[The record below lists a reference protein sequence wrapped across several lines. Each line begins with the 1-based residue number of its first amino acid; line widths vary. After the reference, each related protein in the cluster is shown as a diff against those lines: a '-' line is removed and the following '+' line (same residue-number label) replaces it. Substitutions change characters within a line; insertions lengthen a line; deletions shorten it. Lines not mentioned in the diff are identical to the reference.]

1 MERRLKNQRL
11 QEEESMKGKGEK
23 RRRKGKSGGLEK
35 STKKFE
41 PSRRK
46 KKKKMANQRSLIPRI
61 SKFQILDFRSVVGR
75 WLVLLS
81 LQYWEGFI
89 HMS

>member
-11 QEEESMKGKGEK
+11 QEEEGMKGKGEK

-46 KKKKMANQRSLIPRI
+46 KKKKTGK
-61 SKFQILDFRSVVGR
+61 SKVVD
-75 WLVLLS
+75 S
-81 LQYWEGFI
+81 K
-89 HMS
+89 SK

>member
-1 MERRLKNQRL
+1 MKNQRL

-46 KKKKMANQRSLIPRI
+46 KKKKKLANQRSLIPRI

-81 LQYWEGFI
+81 LQY
-89 HMS
+89 

>member
-11 QEEESMKGKGEK
+11 QEEEGMKGKGEK

-46 KKKKMANQRSLIPRI
+46 KKKKTGK
-61 SKFQILDFRSVVGR
+61 SKVVD
-75 WLVLLS
+75 S
-81 LQYWEGFI
+81 KNK
-89 HMS
+89 

>member
-11 QEEESMKGKGEK
+11 QEEEGMKGKGEK

-46 KKKKMANQRSLIPRI
+46 KKKKNW
-61 SKFQILDFRSVVGR
+61 QIKGR
-75 WLVLLS
+75 
-81 LQYWEGFI
+81 
-89 HMS
+89 

>member
-46 KKKKMANQRSLIPRI
+46 KKKLANQRSLIPRI